1 MTPLEGGIEIRTI
14 RAFFLWHIFHHLTP
28 GVRLSRGFFRMT
40 PLEMGVIEFC
50 TIRPFVLWHVL
61 QEET

>member
-1 MTPLEGGIEIRTI
+1 MTPLEGGIEFCMIRP
-14 RAFFLWHIFHHLTP
+14 FFLCHVFHNLTH

-40 PLEMGVIEFC
+40 PLEGGD
-50 TIRPFVLWHVL
+50 RNWYDSSFVLWHVL